1 MGVSPGTSLPL
12 LLLLLQKP
20 FANHLS
26 LVEHNNVDLMPGSRR
41 PSDEDGQIPSDVDID
56 VDDAALVRKIDMRVM
71 PMLFIIYL
79 VAFLDR

>member
-1 MGVSPGTSLPL
+1 
-12 LLLLLQKP
+12 
-20 FANHLS
+20 
-26 LVEHNNVDLMPGSRR
+26 MPGSRR
-41 PSDEDGQIPSDVDID
+41 PSDEDGQIPTDVDID